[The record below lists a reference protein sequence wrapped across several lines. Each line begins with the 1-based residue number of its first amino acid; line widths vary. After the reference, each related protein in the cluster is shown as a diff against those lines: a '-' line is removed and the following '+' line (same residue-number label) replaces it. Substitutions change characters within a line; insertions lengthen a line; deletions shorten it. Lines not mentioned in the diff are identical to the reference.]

1 MLIVVP
7 RGKHFK
13 LHFSLEDLPKN
24 LKEQIHEN
32 NVDQEI
38 TTQDGKNYHYIRFFI
53 ANDREAN
60 LLVDTSDISLIESI
74 STDLLLILSLFLFIT
89 LFLSVGLILLIS
101 NKVINPFIELS
112 KIVKDSLSAIPNLPT
127 ELTSRDDEVGFLANS
142 LKRSYSNLSLAIERE
157 SEFTRDVSHELRTPI
172 SVMMNTLTLG
182 EGKPLSVDKQE
193 ILNQQVKSMN
203 KRVQILLALA
213 RAESIE
219 KEKVSLLSVI
229 EEAILLIHKV
239 VEESRF
245 KIVIDIPIT
254 TKVIAN
260 EHLITL
266 MFANLIENAIK
277 YASNNRMQIKA
288 SDIDMTISNQTNE
301 NITQAVMHKSCKAMN
316 SEGLGQGLFLVTRI
330 LESTGWDFELAPS
343 ASEFNLK
350 ITF

>member
-1 MLIVVP
+1 VAP
-7 RGKHFK
+7 RGKHFA
-13 LHFSLEDLPKN
+13 LYSNVNDLPAN
-24 LKEQIHEN
+24 LREQIYDN
-32 NVDQEI
+32 NVDREI
-38 TTQDGKNYHYIRFFI
+38 STEDGKNYHYLYFYI
-53 ANDREAN
+53 AIDREAY
-60 LLVDTSDISLIESI
+60 LVVDASDISLLSEISI
-74 STDLLLILSLFLFIT
+74 DVILLVSVFLLFSLLLSLGLT
-89 LFLSVGLILLIS
+89 LLVSH
-101 NKVINPFIELS
+101 KVIYPFIKLS
-112 KIVKDSLSAIPNLPT
+112 DNIKSSQSAIPNLPD
-127 ELTSRDDEVGFLANS
+127 EVLNRSDEVGFLANS
-142 LKRSYSNLSLAIERE
+142 LKHSYRNLSLAIERE

-193 ILNQQVKSMN
+193 ILNQQVKLMN
-203 KRVQILLALA
+203 NRVQILLALA

-219 KEKVSLLSVI
+219 KEKVSLRAVI
-229 EEAILLIHKV
+229 EEAILSIHKV
-239 VEESRF
+239 VEENRF
-245 KIVIDIPIT
+245 TILIDIPIT

-277 YASNNRMQIKA
+277 YASDNRMQIQG
-288 SDIDMTISNQTNE
+288 SDVGMTISNQTNE
-301 NITQAVMHKSCKAMN
+301 HITQAVMHKSSKAIH